1 MIHVCC
7 CKTNRTSVGRP
18 FLVDGFCFHV
28 RFWFYVSGIVPGEFG
43 HCLKN
48 PDELYVQIGNTWIC
62 IRWLL
67 KGFGGLKA
75 KDFLLLC

>member
-1 MIHVCC
+1 M
-7 CKTNRTSVGRP
+7 
-18 FLVDGFCFHV
+18 GFVSMC
-28 RFWFYVSGIVPGEFG
+28 VSGIVPGEFG

-62 IRWLL
+62 IHWLL